1 MKQRNYVAKYA
12 QRSGAGKHKENKMKD
27 YNYDY
32 WNDADYD
39 SVDYSAVEQ
48 YQERI
53 AELEQVV
60 EDMKTDELY
69 ILYNLMKAKEIAT
82 TTLDLVEVYKELTRL
97 IELHSPELREKAKLY
112 QEGL

>member
-53 AELEQVV
+53 AELEQVGRAAGHRV
-60 EDMKTDELY
+60 RY
-69 ILYNLMKAKEIAT
+69 G
-82 TTLDLVEVYKELTRL
+82 
-97 IELHSPELREKAKLY
+97 S
-112 QEGL
+112 EGSASGM